1 MQAVLFQRQR
11 EEVHRSR
18 HRQPVLE
25 ADTAERRRRAELPTN
40 RARGQQTGADLAQR
54 QAEQSVPGV
63 SRRSQGYLLS
73 VPAQSAHSERRL
85 ERSLQVPL
93 QGQDRTRRR
102 RTSRKAQ

>member
-25 ADTAERRRRAELPTN
+25 ADTTERRRRAELPAN

-54 QAEQSVPGV
+54 QA
-63 SRRSQGYLLS
+63 
-73 VPAQSAHSERRL
+73 
-85 ERSLQVPL
+85 
-93 QGQDRTRRR
+93 
-102 RTSRKAQ
+102 